1 MRSLIEDEDL
11 RPKVVEIPPTATSLD
26 LLQAVYRNSALD
38 LHVRM
43 RAAGMAIA
51 YEMPKLAVV
60 AQISESDFAAVLD
73 RRLENLK
80 RLEQNQANG
89 RAAPTP
95 PVEVKPP
102 MPRLADRRYRRF

>member
-1 MRSLIEDEDL
+1 
-11 RPKVVEIPPTATSLD
+11 
-26 LLQAVYRNSALD
+26 
-38 LHVRM
+38 M

-73 RRLENLK
+73 RRLENG
-80 RLEQNQANG
+80 LEQNQANG

-102 MPRLADRRYRRF
+102 MPRLADRKYRRL